1 MPARTPA
8 SKPTPTPRTAKGRG
22 RFFKPCSCAKRLFT
36 VFAGLALILFFG
48 VAAAALTLRY
58 GILPKLDTFKP
69 RLEQTASHALGM
81 QVSIG
86 QLSGH
91 WQALHPR
98 IEISQLT
105 LRDATGRA
113 SLIIPRASAALAWR
127 SLLWFKPIFA
137 SLNIYAPEITARRTA
152 DGRLLI
158 AGIPTK
164 IPLTDHHHSKHAGL
178 DWLLLQKTISLHN
191 STLHWQDEAQP
202 NLALTLTSAQFTL
215 FNHGDQQRTPA
226 DISVQIRQLSARL
239 EQASSLADA
248 AHNTPVNLIGRFDG
262 RYCSPLTGR
271 GERIT
276 LHGDLV
282 DLRLLGK
289 FAQLF
294 PLSPSL
300 TNQIARLKPRGVLRD
315 YAIEWQQ
322 TPLTTQ
328 ADTAIASSDEAGNM
342 PIAHYRFKAQLENI
356 GIAAPTSALANTS
369 AGQSPPA
376 WLGLTNLSGSID
388 ANEARGTLTLASK
401 QTSITLKSLFD
412 EPTLNFDTLTGKIH
426 WQFKRLD
433 SGTLLQ
439 VQLPHLSFANA
450 DAAGSVHGAWSN
462 GASKQGYL
470 KLSANFERLLVAR
483 VPRYL
488 PTQIN
493 ARLRAYLKHA
503 LIGGVSRKA
512 VIEVQGALDDF
523 PFDDPQKPGVF
534 YVLAPFEHGRF
545 DPSSYPATD
554 PSAEAITQWPVLE
567 GIRGR
572 FELDRSRLR
581 VTADAARY
589 RHVMLSKIKADI
601 NNLSTRTDS
610 LVISGLAHGPLDDM
624 LHYLNAS
631 PIPDWT
637 THLTDR
643 LRASGNA
650 RLKLRL
656 EVPRDGR
663 EHTGVNG
670 ALNFADNGLAWG
682 SLPPLTA
689 LTGQLDFTER
699 TLTLVKPQAQWLG
712 GRISGT
718 GGVKAS
724 GFTAIMLNGQ
734 LSAQALQKVSH
745 DGPLAAL
752 ARHLNGT
759 ADYQINIQAP
769 KNAAAQ
775 ITATSDL
782 TGLSLGLPAPFA
794 KDASTPMPL
803 RLALKPAHP
812 TRTTQSAIAGRASTP
827 QIPKP
832 STLSQRR
839 LNLQI
844 GPLSATYLLHNNQ
857 QPAVV
862 DGQIAIGEPV
872 AAKIC
877 PKQRLPARC
886 ITATVNLEQLNLDAW
901 LTTMSPLFTS
911 PGLATSKPLKNHAQ
925 ANLLTSWSAW
935 LPTHLHAQIKKL
947 AAANRHWENPEL
959 NANRSGNGWQ
969 ARLVSPQA
977 LGELSWQPF
986 LSTPSGTL
994 RARFKYFT
1002 LPASITTQEPTLTSK
1017 KLEDQANTLPAID
1030 WIIDQLTIRG
1040 HALGKVEVAA
1050 HNTTDGN
1057 GTPIWQLD
1065 KLHILNPAATLNA
1078 TGYWSLPR
1086 HPQIAQSPTPQT
1098 HNSPRQTALEFNLAI
1113 NNAGDLLD
1121 HFGLPRTLR
1130 NGSGALVGK
1139 VNWQGTPIAIDYP
1152 SLNSSLSFNLQR
1164 GQILQVE
1171 PGMGKLLGVLSL
1183 QSLARFLM
1191 LDFRGIF
1198 GSGLTFD
1205 QIQGTGTVKNGI
1217 GYTDNFEILS
1227 SSARITMSGSTHIP
1241 QEKQNLLVTVVPSI
1255 DAGSAALA
1263 TAAINPLLGFSS
1275 YLAQLALS
1283 AAISHNFS
1291 HQYAIT
1297 GSWANPQ
1304 IERIPSQAS
1313 KIDPPIETA
1322 PAQ

>member
-1 MPARTPA
+1 MPARIPA

-22 RFFKPCSCAKRLFT
+22 RFFKPCSCAKRIFT

-48 VAAAALTLRY
+48 MAAAALTLHY
-58 GILPKLDTFKP
+58 GLLPKLDTFRP

-98 IEISQLT
+98 LEISQLT
-105 LRDATGRA
+105 LRDSTGRV
-113 SLIIPRASAALAWR
+113 SLSIPRASAALSWR

-137 SLNIYAPEITARRTA
+137 SLNIYAPEVTARRTA
-152 DGRLLI
+152 DGQLFI
-158 AGIPTK
+158 AGIPAK
-164 IPLTDHHHSKHAGL
+164 IPLTDRHNGKQAGL

-191 STLHWQDEAQP
+191 STLYWQDEAQP

-215 FNHGDQQRTPA
+215 FNHSDQPRLPP
-226 DISVQIRQLSARL
+226 DISVHIHQLSARL
-239 EQASSLADA
+239 EHASSLADA
-248 AHNTPVNLIGRFDG
+248 AHNPPVNLIGRFDG
-262 RYCSPLTGR
+262 RYGSPLTGR

-289 FAQLF
+289 FAQLL
-294 PLSPSL
+294 PISPTL
-300 TNQIARLKPRGVLRD
+300 TKQIARIKPRGVLRD
-315 YAIEWQQ
+315 YAIEWE
-322 TPLTTQ
+322 Q
-328 ADTAIASSDEAGNM
+328 APPAHADAAIAGSNEAGNTPM
-342 PIAHYRFKAQLENI
+342 AHYHFKAQLDNI

-376 WLGLTNLSGSID
+376 GFGLTNFSGSID
-388 ANEARGTLTLASK
+388 ANETRGTLTLASK
-401 QTSITLKSLFD
+401 QTSITLNNLFD
-412 EPTLNFDTLTGKIH
+412 EPTLNFDTLTGQMH

-433 SGTLLQ
+433 SSTFLQ
-439 VQLPHLSFANA
+439 VQLPRLRFANA

-470 KLSANFERLLVAR
+470 KLSANFKRLLVAR

-493 ARLRAYLKHA
+493 PKLRAYLKHA

-523 PFDDPQKPGVF
+523 PFEDPQKPGVF

-554 PSAEAITQWPVLE
+554 PSAEAITQWPALE
-567 GIRGR
+567 SIRGR
-572 FELDRSRLR
+572 FELDRSRLK

-589 RHVMLSKIKADI
+589 RNVMLSKIKADI
-601 NNLSTRTDS
+601 NNLSTHTDS
-610 LVISGLAHGPLDDM
+610 LVISGLANGPLDDM

-643 LRASGNA
+643 LHARGNA

-663 EHTGVNG
+663 EQTGVNG
-670 ALNFADNGLAWG
+670 ALNFADNGLNWG

-724 GFTAIMLNGQ
+724 GFTAITLNGQ
-734 LSAQALQKVSH
+734 LSAQALQKISH
-745 DGPLAAL
+745 DSPLAAL
-752 ARHLNGT
+752 AHHLNGT
-759 ADYQINIQAP
+759 ADYQIDIQAP
-769 KNAAAQ
+769 KHAAAQ

-803 RLALKPAHP
+803 RLALKPVHP
-812 TRTTQSAIAGRASTP
+812 TRATQSAIASRASSP

-839 LNLQI
+839 LNLQM
-844 GPLSATYLLHNNQ
+844 GPLSATYLLHSHP

-862 DGQIAIGEPV
+862 HGQIAIGEPV

-877 PKQRLPARC
+877 PKQRLSARC
-886 ITATVNLEQLNLDAW
+886 IAATVNLEQLNLDAW
-901 LTTMSPLFTS
+901 LTTLSPFFTF

-947 AAANRHWENPEL
+947 TAANRHWENPQL
-959 NANRSGNGWQ
+959 NANRTGSGWQ

-977 LGELSWQPF
+977 LGDLSWQPF

-1002 LPASITTQEPTLTSK
+1002 LPASITTDGPTLTSK

-1030 WIIDQLTIRG
+1030 WMIDQLTVRG

-1086 HPQIAQSPTPQT
+1086 HQQIAQAPTLGT
-1098 HNSPRQTALEFNLAI
+1098 HNNRRQTALEFKLAI

-1130 NGSGALVGK
+1130 NGSGTLVGK
-1139 VNWQGTPIAIDYP
+1139 VNWQGTPITIDYP

-1227 SSARITMSGSTHIP
+1227 SSVRITMSGSTHIP
-1241 QEKQNLLVTVVPSI
+1241 QEKQSLLVTVVPSI

-1304 IERIPSQAS
+1304 IERIPSEAS
-1313 KIDPPIETA
+1313 KIDLPIEAA

>member
-1 MPARTPA
+1 MFA
-8 SKPTPTPRTAKGRG
+8 
-22 RFFKPCSCAKRLFT
+22 
-36 VFAGLALILFFG
+36 VFAGLVLIIFFG
-48 VAAAALTLRY
+48 MAAAALTLRY
-58 GILPKLDTFKP
+58 GILPKLDTFRP
-69 RLEQTASHALGM
+69 RLEQAASHALGM

-98 IEISQLT
+98 IEISQLR
-105 LRDATGRA
+105 LRDATGSA
-113 SLIIPRASAALAWR
+113 CLIIPRASAALSWR
-127 SLLWFKPIFA
+127 SLLLFKPVLA
-137 SLNIYAPEITARRTA
+137 SLDIHAPEITARRTA
-152 DGRLLI
+152 DGRLFI
-158 AGIPTK
+158 AGIPAN
-164 IPLTDHHHSKHAGL
+164 IPLTDRHNSKHAGL

-191 STLHWQDEAQP
+191 STLHWQDETQP

-215 FNHGDQQRTPA
+215 FNHSDQQRTPP
-226 DISVQIRQLSARL
+226 DISVHIRQLSARL
-239 EQASSLADA
+239 EQASSLSDA

-271 GERIT
+271 GERIA

-289 FAQLF
+289 FAQLL
-294 PLSPSL
+294 PISPTL
-300 TNQIARLKPRGVLRD
+300 TNQIARIKPRGVLRD
-315 YAIEWQQ
+315 YAIEWEQ
-322 TPLTTQ
+322 TPPATH
-328 ADTAIASSDEAGNM
+328 ADAAIARSNEAGNT

-356 GIAAPTSALANTS
+356 GIAAHTSALANTN

-376 WLGLTNLSGSID
+376 WFGFTNLSGSID
-388 ANEARGTLTLASK
+388 ANETRGTLTLASK
-401 QTSITLKSLFD
+401 QTSITLKSIFD
-412 EPTLNFDTLTGKIH
+412 EPTLNFDTLTGKMH
-426 WQFKRLD
+426 WQFKRLG
-433 SGTLLQ
+433 SSTLLQ
-439 VQLPHLSFANA
+439 VQLPRLSFANA
-450 DAAGSVHGAWSN
+450 DAAGSVHAAWSN

-488 PTQIN
+488 PAHIN
-493 ARLRAYLKHA
+493 PKLRAYLQHA

-523 PFDDPQKPGVF
+523 PFEDPQKPGVF

-554 PSAEAITQWPVLE
+554 PSAAAITQWPALE
-567 GIRGR
+567 NIRGR
-572 FELDRSRLR
+572 FELDRSRLK

-589 RHVMLSKIKADI
+589 RNVMLSKIKADI
-601 NNLSTRTDS
+601 NNISTHTDS
-610 LVISGLAHGPLDDM
+610 LVISGLANGPLDDM

-650 RLKLRL
+650 QLKLRL

-670 ALNFADNGLAWG
+670 ALSFANNSLNWG

-712 GRISGT
+712 GSINGT
-718 GGVKAS
+718 GGIKAS

-734 LSAQALQKVSH
+734 LSAQALQNLSH
-745 DGPLAAL
+745 DSPLAVL

-759 ADYQINIQAP
+759 AEYQINIQAP
-769 KNAAAQ
+769 KHAAAH

-782 TGLSLGLPAPFA
+782 TGLSLSLPAPFV
-794 KDASTPMPL
+794 KDSNIPMPF
-803 RLALKPAHP
+803 RLALKPPHP
-812 TRTTQSAIAGRASTP
+812 TQATQAAVAKRANP
-827 QIPKP
+827 LRIPKP
-832 STLSQRR
+832 STFSQRR
-839 LNLQI
+839 LDLQI
-844 GPLSATYLLHNNQ
+844 GPLSATYLLHSNQ
-857 QPAVV
+857 KPAVV

-872 AAKIC
+872 SATTY
-877 PKQRLPARC
+877 PKQRLPTRC

-901 LTTMSPLFTS
+901 LTAMSPLFAP
-911 PGLATSKPLKNHAQ
+911 PGLAKPKPLKNHAQ
-925 ANLLTSWSAW
+925 ANLPTTWSAW
-935 LPTHLHAQIKKL
+935 LPTHLNAQIKKL
-947 AAANRHWENPEL
+947 TVANRHWENTEL
-959 NANRSGNGWQ
+959 NANRTGRGWQ
-969 ARLVSPQA
+969 ARLVSSQA
-977 LGELSWQPF
+977 LGYLNWQPF

-994 RARFKYFT
+994 HARFKYFT
-1002 LPASITTQEPTLTSK
+1002 LPASITVQDPTLTNK
-1017 KLEDQANTLPAID
+1017 KLEEQANTLPAID
-1030 WIIDQLTIRG
+1030 WVIDQLTVHG
-1040 HALGKVEVAA
+1040 HALGKVEVTA

-1086 HPQIAQSPTPQT
+1086 HQHIAQPPTLGA
-1098 HNSPRQTALEFNLAI
+1098 HSSPRQTAFEFNLAI

-1139 VNWQGTPIAIDYP
+1139 VNWQGTPITIDYP

-1171 PGMGKLLGVLSL
+1171 PGIGKLLGVLSL
-1183 QSLARFLM
+1183 QSLARFLR

-1217 GYTDNFEILS
+1217 GYTDNFEILGP
-1227 SSARITMSGSTHIP
+1227 SARITMSGSTHIL

-1304 IERIPSQAS
+1304 IERIPSEAS
-1313 KIDPPIETA
+1313 KIDPPIEAA
-1322 PAQ
+1322 PAP

>member
-1 MPARTPA
+1 MFA
-8 SKPTPTPRTAKGRG
+8 
-22 RFFKPCSCAKRLFT
+22 
-36 VFAGLALILFFG
+36 VFAGLVLIIFFG
-48 VAAAALTLRY
+48 IAAAALTLRY
-58 GILPKLDTFKP
+58 GILPKLDTFRP
-69 RLEQTASHALGM
+69 RLEQAASHALGM

-98 IEISQLT
+98 IEISQLL
-105 LRDATGRA
+105 LRDATGHA
-113 SLIIPRASAALAWR
+113 NLIIPRASATLSWR

-137 SLNIYAPEITARRTA
+137 SLNIYAPEMTARRTA
-152 DGRLLI
+152 DGRLSI
-158 AGIPTK
+158 AGIPAK
-164 IPLTDHHHSKHAGL
+164 IPLTERHNSKHTGL

-191 STLHWQDEAQP
+191 SMLHWQDEAQP

-215 FNHGDQQRTPA
+215 FNHGDQQRTPP
-226 DISVQIRQLSARL
+226 DISVHIRQLSARL
-239 EQASSLADA
+239 EQTSILSDA
-248 AHNTPVNLIGRFDG
+248 AHNAPVNLIGRFDG

-289 FAQLF
+289 FAQLL
-294 PLSPSL
+294 PISPTL
-300 TNQIARLKPRGVLRD
+300 INQIARIKPRGVLRD
-315 YAIEWQQ
+315 YAIEWEQ
-322 TPLTTQ
+322 TPPATH
-328 ADTAIASSDEAGNM
+328 ADAAIARSNEAGNT

-356 GIAAPTSALANTS
+356 GVAAHTSALANTN
-369 AGQSPPA
+369 AGQSPPV
-376 WLGLTNLSGSID
+376 LFGFTNLSGSID
-388 ANEARGTLTLASK
+388 ANETRGTLTLASK
-401 QTSITLKSLFD
+401 QTSITLKSIFD
-412 EPTLNFDTLTGKIH
+412 EPTLNFDTLTGKMH

-433 SGTLLQ
+433 SSTLLQ

-450 DAAGSVHGAWSN
+450 DAAGSVHAAWSN
-462 GASKQGYL
+462 DASKQGYL

-488 PTQIN
+488 PTHIN
-493 ARLRAYLKHA
+493 PKLRAYLKHA

-512 VIEVQGALDDF
+512 VIEVQGALEDF
-523 PFDDPQKPGVF
+523 PFEDPQKPGVF

-554 PSAEAITQWPVLE
+554 PSAKAITQWPALE
-567 GIRGR
+567 SIRGR
-572 FELDRSRLR
+572 FELDRSRLK

-589 RHVMLSKIKADI
+589 RNVMLSKIKADI
-601 NNLSTRTDS
+601 NNISTHTDS
-610 LVISGLAHGPLDDM
+610 LIISGLANGPLDDM

-650 RLKLRL
+650 QLKLRL

-663 EHTGVNG
+663 EHTGVKG
-670 ALNFADNGLAWG
+670 ALNFADNGLNWG

-699 TLTLVKPQAQWLG
+699 TLTLVRPQAQWLG

-724 GFTAIMLNGQ
+724 GFTAIVLNGQ

-745 DGPLAAL
+745 DSPLAAL

-769 KNAAAQ
+769 KHAAAQ

-794 KDASTPMPL
+794 KDSNTPMPL
-803 RLALKPAHP
+803 RLALKPARP
-812 TRTTQSAIAGRASTP
+812 TQAIHSASASRARTS

-839 LNLQI
+839 LELQI
-844 GPLSATYLLHNNQ
+844 GPLSATYLLHSNQ

-872 AAKIC
+872 SAKIC

-901 LTTMSPLFTS
+901 LSTMSPLLTS
-911 PGLATSKPLKNHAQ
+911 PGLLATSKPLKNHAQ
-925 ANLLTSWSAW
+925 ANLLTTWSAW

-947 AAANRHWENPEL
+947 TAANRHWENPEL
-959 NANRSGNGWQ
+959 NANRTGSGWQ

-977 LGELSWQPF
+977 LGDLSWQPF
-986 LSTPSGTL
+986 LSAPSGTL

-1002 LPASITTQEPTLTSK
+1002 LPASMTAQEPTLTSK

-1030 WIIDQLTIRG
+1030 WIIDQLTVHG

-1065 KLHILNPAATLNA
+1065 KLHILNPTATLNA

-1086 HPQIAQSPTPQT
+1086 HQQIAQPPTPGA

-1139 VNWQGTPIAIDYP
+1139 VSWQGTPIAIDYP

-1171 PGMGKLLGVLSL
+1171 PGIGKLLGVLSL

-1227 SSARITMSGSTHIP
+1227 PSARITMSGSTHIP
-1241 QEKQNLLVTVVPSI
+1241 QETQNLLVTVVPSI

-1275 YLAQLALS
+1275 YLAQLVLS

-1304 IERIPSQAS
+1304 IERIPSEAS
-1313 KIDPPIETA
+1313 KIDLPIEAA